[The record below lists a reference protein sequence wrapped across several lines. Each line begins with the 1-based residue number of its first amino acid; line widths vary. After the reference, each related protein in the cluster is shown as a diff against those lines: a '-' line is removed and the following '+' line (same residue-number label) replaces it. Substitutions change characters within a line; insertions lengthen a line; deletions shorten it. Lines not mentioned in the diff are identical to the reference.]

1 MDIIPFFITGVI
13 IGSIYGLTTLG
24 LSLIFGVLRVANVAH
39 GSFIMIGAY
48 MAFFAFT
55 LWKWPPLATAVLAM
69 AVGMA
74 LGYLVYLVAIKPLK
88 KAGELHM
95 LVALFALGI
104 AVAEVARLLW
114 GPDFV
119 GYTWRLGSIP
129 LFGLEVEVSKL
140 LGAILALA
148 IAVALEFLF
157 RKTFFGRAVRAVVQE
172 PLGAQLVGVKVENVY
187 AFSAALGIGITTLGG
202 VLLTLFIPV
211 GINPYMGGPYT
222 LIGFVIAVMGG
233 LGSIMGAYVAG
244 LIFGVIESVGY
255 YLFSLAGFAE
265 PSQMALFT
273 AFVVLLLL
281 LLFRPTG
288 LFRL

>member
-1 MDIIPFFITGVI
+1 MDIAPFFITGLI

-55 LWKWPPLATAVLAM
+55 LWGWPPLATAAVAA
-69 AVGMA
+69 AVGMG

-88 KAGELHM
+88 KAGELHT
-95 LVALFALGI
+95 LVALFALG
-104 AVAEVARLLW
+104 AALAEVARLLW

-119 GYTWRLGSIP
+119 GYTWRLGSIS
-129 LFGLEVEVSKL
+129 LWGLEVEIGKL
-140 LGAILALA
+140 MGAFVALA
-148 IAVALEFLF
+148 TAVALDLWLQ
-157 RKTFFGRAVRAVVQE
+157 RTFFGRAVRAVVQD
-172 PLGAQLVGVKVENVY
+172 PLGAQLVGVRVESVY
-187 AFSAALGIGITTLGG
+187 AITAALGIGITTMGG

-222 LIGFVIAVMGG
+222 LIGFVVAVMGG
-233 LGSIMGAYVAG
+233 LGSVMGAYVAG
-244 LIFGVIESVGY
+244 LVFGVIESVGY

-265 PSQMALFT
+265 PSQMALFS
-273 AFVVLLLL
+273 AFVALLLL